1 MMPVVP
7 QRSRVRPGVIL
18 VVLLILAILAP
29 IAYLAWRQ
37 SVPRVQATITAP
49 SAIGHKPSLTVAL
62 TAARGN
68 LTGTEVRVVQG
79 DKPVTVYKQPSALG
93 ARAEVPVTF
102 ETAAL
107 GLREGNATIEV
118 IGPAIAEALYS
129 TAFGLVVAIIAAIGF
144 NYCTSRVEEMTVDM
158 NDIASEF
165 LDVCL
170 REGRG

>member
-18 VVLLILAILAP
+18 VVLLILAIIAP
-29 IAYLAWRQ
+29 LAYLAWRQ

-118 IGPAIAEALYS
+118 WSSDDFWRPLGGSERPAATIPHSEANH
-129 TAFGLVVAIIAAIGF
+129 A
-144 NYCTSRVEEMTVDM
+144 
-158 NDIASEF
+158 
-165 LDVCL
+165 
-170 REGRG
+170 